1 MNCGY
6 GGWAV
11 KNSRW
16 CVGGSFERFGLRPG
30 QSNIGQHIL
39 PLRLYMTTT
48 LKTPSEHHSI
58 SPSLTMLMAITCG
71 LVVANIYYN
80 QPLLA
85 EIGHS
90 FDVADNTV
98 SLLATFTQVGYT
110 LGLLFAVPLGD
121 KVERKKLVLVMLGIA
136 FLAMLGSAIAPNF
149 PLMLAA
155 GLFTGIFSAVPQ
167 VLLPMAAQLA
177 GDHERGKVVGKIMSG
192 LLIGI
197 LLSRTISGYVGA
209 HFGWRIMFAAGA
221 GIMAILSLALV
232 KYLPV
237 SKPSYQGS
245 YASLMRSL
253 VSLARSLKPLQK
265 TALTGCCLFAA
276 FSVFWTTLVF
286 FLEGAP
292 YFYGS
297 DMVGLFGLIGACGA
311 LAAPLAGK
319 SADKRGPQFTIN
331 LGMLAVFAS
340 FILLGTGATHLW
352 ILVIGVILLDIG
364 MQITHISNQSRI
376 FSLLPEARS
385 RINTVY
391 MTSAFIGGSLG
402 SVAGSMAWASGGW
415 LAVCLTA
422 ISFVVAGFLPQ
433 WWK

>member
-1 MNCGY
+1 
-6 GGWAV
+6 
-11 KNSRW
+11 
-16 CVGGSFERFGLRPG
+16 
-30 QSNIGQHIL
+30 
-39 PLRLYMTTT
+39 
-48 LKTPSEHHSI
+48 
-58 SPSLTMLMAITCG
+58 MLMAITCG

-85 EIGHS
+85 EIGRTFKVPDS
-90 FDVADNTV
+90 TV

-110 LGLLFAVPLGD
+110 IGLLFAVPLGD
-121 KVERKKLVLVMLGIA
+121 KMERKKLILTMLGIA
-136 FLAMLGSAIAPNF
+136 FLGMLGSAMAQGF
-149 PLMLAA
+149 EWMLAA
-155 GLFTGIFSAVPQ
+155 GLLTGIFSAVPQ

-177 GDHERGKVVGKIMSG
+177 GDHERGKVVGKVMSG

-209 HFGWRIMFAAGA
+209 HFGWRIMFGAGA
-221 GIMAILSLALV
+221 GIMLILSLALA

-237 SKPSYQGS
+237 SKPTYQGS

-253 VSLARSLKPLQK
+253 LTLAKSLKPLQK
-265 TALTGCCLFAA
+265 SALTGCFMFAA

-311 LAAPLAGK
+311 LAAPIAGK

-331 LGMLAVFAS
+331 LGILAVLFS
-340 FILLGTGATHLW
+340 YLLLAAGATHLV
-352 ILVIGVILLDIG
+352 ILVIGVIILDIG
-364 MQITHISNQSRI
+364 MQVTHISNQSRI
-376 FSLLPEARS
+376 FALIPEARS

-391 MTSAFIGGSLG
+391 MTSAFIGGSIG
-402 SVAGSMAWASGGW
+402 SVAGSMAWTNGGW
-415 LAVCLTA
+415 IAVCGTA
-422 ISFVVAGFLPQ
+422 LGFVVLGFLAQ
-433 WWK
+433 RLK

>member
-1 MNCGY
+1 M
-6 GGWAV
+6 ATESV
-11 KNSRW
+11 
-16 CVGGSFERFGLRPG
+16 
-30 QSNIGQHIL
+30 
-39 PLRLYMTTT
+39 
-48 LKTPSEHHSI
+48 KTPSVHQSI
-58 SPSLTMLMAITCG
+58 SPSLTMLMAVTCG

-85 EIGHS
+85 EIGRS
-90 FDVADNTV
+90 FKVPDSTV

-110 LGLLFAVPLGD
+110 IGLLFAVPLGD
-121 KVERKKLVLVMLGIA
+121 KVERKKLVLVMLTLA
-136 FLAMLGSAIAPNF
+136 CVAMLGCAMAPRF
-149 PLMLAA
+149 EWMLAA
-155 GLFTGIFSAVPQ
+155 GLITGIFSAVPQ

-177 GDHERGKVVGKIMSG
+177 GDHERGKVVGKVMSG

-209 HFGWRIMFAAGA
+209 HFGWRIMFGAGA
-221 GIMAILSLALV
+221 GIMVILSIALA
-232 KYLPV
+232 KFLPV
-237 SKPSYQGS
+237 SKPTYQGS

-253 VSLARSLKPLQK
+253 VTLAKTLRPLQK
-265 TALTGCCLFAA
+265 SALTGCFMFAA

-331 LGMLAVFAS
+331 LGILAVFAS
-340 FILLGTGATHLW
+340 YILLALGGTYL
-352 ILVIGVILLDIG
+352 IVLIISVIILDIG
-364 MQITHISNQSRI
+364 MQVTHISNQSRI
-376 FSLLPEARS
+376 FALLPEARS

-391 MTSAFIGGSLG
+391 MTSAFIGGSVG
-402 SVAGSMAWASGGW
+402 SVAGSVAWTSGGW
-415 LAVCLTA
+415 TAVCGTA
-422 ISFVVAGFLPQ
+422 LAFVTLGYLAQ
-433 WWK
+433 KIK